1 MSELIAL
8 LNEREVG
15 TVRQD
20 HGRLSFE
27 YADSWRNAADSYPLS
42 MPLRPRGMNMRRSR
56 SFYGGCCPT
65 TSSSLASWGRRFH
78 VSPRNPFALLAHVGE
93 DCAGAVQFVGRER
106 LDAFLTARPGE
117 VEWRTWQTVARAAS
131 GCQRMADGGGY
142 RSVQSGGCPAEDRAG
157 V

>member
-65 TSSSLASWGRRFH
+65 TSSSLANG
-78 VSPRNPFALLAHVGE
+78 
-93 DCAGAVQFVGRER
+93 AGAFTSRRATHSPCLPMSGKI
-106 LDAFLTARPGE
+106 APGPSSSS
-117 VEWRTWQTVARAAS
+117 AAN
-131 GCQRMADGGGY
+131 GWMRF
-142 RSVQSGGCPAEDRAG
+142 
-157 V
+157 